1 MPITSTLMGLGA
13 YPGSGDNW
21 LGMLVCMAPMK
32 QIWQCMIVI

>member
-21 LGMLVCMAPMK
+21 LGMLGMAYEHK